1 MMNLLNP
8 KVLLFF
14 IAFLPQFTRQGTQ
27 LAIWL
32 QIVIL
37 GAIFLLS
44 ALLVMGSVAILGA
57 KLKPI
62 LARGVFWVIEKYVR
76 VAIFVSLAIAS
87 LLC

>member
-14 IAFLPQFTRQGTQ
+14 IAFLPQFTRSDSTFP
-27 LAIWL
+27 IWI
-32 QIVIL
+32 QIIIL
-37 GAIFLLS
+37 GAIFFVS

-62 LARGVFWVIEKYVR
+62 LARGAFWIIEKYVR
-76 VAIFVSLAIAS
+76 VAIFVSLAAAS